1 MVLIAEKINTQGVY
15 NQVHQQQQPVKVN
28 LSELPPGYVWQ
39 GRYVIV
45 KALEKGSGGSVYL
58 VNDISMSQC
67 ESHLLKEE
75 MVQHKSPVN
84 EFMPSN

>member
-1 MVLIAEKINTQGVY
+1 M
-15 NQVHQQQQPVKVN
+15 KVN

-67 ESHLLKEE
+67 ESHLLKEKE
-75 MVQHKSPVN
+75 VQHKSPLN
-84 EFMPSN
+84 EFIPSN

>member
-1 MVLIAEKINTQGVY
+1 
-15 NQVHQQQQPVKVN
+15 VKVS

-58 VNDISMSQC
+58 VNDISMAQC
-67 ESHLLKEE
+67 ESHLLKEK
-75 MVQHKSPVN
+75 MVQHKSPLN
-84 EFMPSN
+84 EFIPSN